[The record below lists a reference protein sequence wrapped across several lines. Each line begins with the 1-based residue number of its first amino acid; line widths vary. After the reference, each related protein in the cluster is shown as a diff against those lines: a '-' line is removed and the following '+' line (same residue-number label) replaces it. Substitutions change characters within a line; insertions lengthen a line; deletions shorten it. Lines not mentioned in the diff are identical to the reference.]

1 MRRNERFSTRVDMG
15 NKVNTESSNI
25 VDESREKT
33 LILNNICKRW
43 RDVFVRRTRRVI
55 VVKFLVWVVI
65 SWWEEDGQEDWI
77 NG

>member
-33 LILNNICKRW
+33 LILNNICKR
-43 RDVFVRRTRRVI
+43 
-55 VVKFLVWVVI
+55 
-65 SWWEEDGQEDWI
+65 
-77 NG
+77 